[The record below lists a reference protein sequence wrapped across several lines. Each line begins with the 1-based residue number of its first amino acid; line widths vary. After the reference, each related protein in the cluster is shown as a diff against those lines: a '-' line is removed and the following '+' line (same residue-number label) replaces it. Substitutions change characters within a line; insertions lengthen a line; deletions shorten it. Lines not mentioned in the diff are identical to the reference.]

1 MKRLLLLLTLCCLL
15 CGCSSI
21 FDGSYHSRTFHEEQG
36 SHIQSTTITAQ
47 DTQTLR
53 TVMEDLVT
61 SGTSSAVINVTDFS
75 SGDVKDAM
83 ASVSDYIQTTFP
95 LGAWAVDT
103 LTYEIGPSGSMHAVS
118 VSITYLH
125 SRAELRQVQNAA
137 NTQAAST
144 AIGQALED
152 CETGLV
158 LLVEQYEP
166 TDYAQLVADFA
177 DNNPHL
183 VMESPQVLATCYP
196 ERGSSR
202 VVELYFTY
210 QTSRE
215 SLRNMQ
221 NQVQPVFSAARLYVS
236 GDGSQQQKFSQ
247 LYAFLMERFD
257 YTVETSITPAYSL
270 LRHGVGDSSA
280 FATVYAAMCRRA
292 DLTCLVITGTRDGE
306 PWTWN
311 MICDN
316 GAYYHVDLL
325 RSSESGRLTPLTDE
339 EMGGYVWDYSAYPK
353 SAE

>member
-1 MKRLLLLLTLCCLL
+1 MKRLILLLALCCLL
-15 CGCSSI
+15 CGCSSM

-36 SHIQSTTITAQ
+36 SHIQSTTITAADPQ
-47 DTQTLR
+47 SLR
-53 TVMEDLVT
+53 TVMEDLVS
-61 SGTSSAVINVTDFS
+61 SGTTTTVINVTDFD
-75 SGDVKDAM
+75 GDVDTAM
-83 ASVSDYIQTTFP
+83 ATISDYIRTTYP

-103 LTYEIGPSGSMHAVS
+103 LTYEIGPSGSMHAIS
-118 VSITYLH
+118 VSITYLR
-125 SRAELRQVQNAA
+125 SRAELRQVQTVEDIKAA
-137 NTQAAST
+137 RN
-144 AIGQALED
+144 AIGSALES
-152 CETGLV
+152 CEAGLV
-158 LLVEQYEP
+158 LLVEQYFP
-166 TDYAQLVADFA
+166 TDFAQLVADFA
-177 DNNPHL
+177 DENPHL

-196 ERGSSR
+196 DQGSSR

-236 GDGSQQQKFSQ
+236 GEGSEHQKFTQ

-257 YTVETSITPAYSL
+257 YTLETSITPAYSL

-292 DLTCLVITGTRDGE
+292 ELGCLVITGTRDGE

-316 GAYYHVDLL
+316 GMYYHVDLL
-325 RSSESGRLTPLTDE
+325 RCAESGRLLALTDK
-339 EMGGYVWDYSAYPK
+339 EMSGYVWDYSAYPP
-353 SAE
+353 ATE